1 MRATRYHRLNPDRR
15 NPVVRD
21 EDGPIRVNRR
31 PHRSDDERQAI
42 RTSLAGAR

>member
-15 NPVVRD
+15 AVVVRD

-31 PHRSDDERQAI
+31 PHRRDDEQHAI